1 MSTPSAPPLRLTLA
15 STNPHK
21 HQEIQAFLLAHRLP
35 VELALSPDVGN
46 PEESGHTFLENAKI
60 KALAAQPAPESF
72 LILAEDAGFVIPT
85 LAGTHGLDPFPGVR
99 SKRWLS
105 GTDSDRNQ
113 GILSLMAN
121 HPQREAAYH
130 SAMVLLNPGGQVVFE
145 TEATMPLRLIDTATV
160 PRGNG
165 GFGYDPIVHPLMD
178 GTPALQTVA
187 ELSMAEKNRLSHRG
201 KALAAIAAFLGS
213 DRAPQ

>member
-1 MSTPSAPPLRLTLA
+1 MSTPSAQQLRLTLA
-15 STNPHK
+15 SSNPHK
-21 HQEIQAFLLAHRLP
+21 HEEIQAFLMSQRLP
-35 VELALSPDVGN
+35 VELALSPDVGD
-46 PEESGHTFLENAKI
+46 PEENGHTFLENARI
-60 KALAAQPAPESF
+60 KALAARPAPGSA

-105 GTDSDRNQ
+105 GTDTDRNH
-113 GILSLMAN
+113 GILTLMVN

-130 SAMVLLNPGGQVVFE
+130 SAMVLIDPLGQVVFE
-145 TEATMPLRLIDTATV
+145 TEATMPLVIIETGP
-160 PRGNG
+160 PRGQG

-178 GTPALQTVA
+178 GTPASQTVA

-213 DRAPQ
+213 YPSPQ